1 MRVLVTGGAGF
12 IGSHLIRKLREQKH
26 DVDAID
32 NHSTCPA
39 VSKRREKEIEKDK
52 AVEVW
57 GMDIKTTYAVLD
69 SFEKRDRG
77 KGIIKEDQPAV
88 NAIVHLAAPIS
99 IEESVRDPGKYAD
112 EIYKG
117 TISVIDAAKAKGVK
131 RVILASTAA
140 VYGNPDKMPINE
152 YIKTEP
158 LSPYAIS
165 KLAAENY
172 AHMAAKND
180 GLETVILR
188 FFNVYGPD
196 QDPTSAYSGVIS
208 NFMAQAKNRQP
219 FVIFGDGNQTRDFV
233 YVCDVC
239 DAIIAALLGKAEPG
253 IVMNIGSAS
262 ETPILELSQ
271 KIAKIAGVPHKI
283 DKKEARK
290 GDILH
295 SVAAIERA
303 KKHLGYEPKVSL
315 EEGLKKTWEW
325 FNAHYKQG

>member
-12 IGSHLIRKLREQKH
+12 IGSHLIRKLRGQKH

-39 VSKRREKEIEKDK
+39 VSKRREKEIEQDRE
-52 AVEVW
+52 VEVW
-57 GMDIKTTYAVLD
+57 KMDIKATYGVLD
-69 SFEKRDRG
+69 ALEKRNRA
-77 KGIIKEDQPAV
+77 KKTIKEGEPAV

-99 IEESVRDPGKYAD
+99 VEESMRDPGKYAD

-140 VYGNPDKMPINE
+140 VYGNPEKMPISE
-152 YIKTEP
+152 YIKTGP

-165 KLAAENY
+165 KRAAENY

-196 QDPTSAYSGVIS
+196 QDPTSSYSGVIS
-208 NFMAQAKNRQP
+208 KFMVQAKEKKP

-233 YVCDVC
+233 YVGDVC
-239 DAIIAALLGKAEPG
+239 DGIIAALLAKVEPG
-253 IVMNIGSAS
+253 RVMNIGSAS
-262 ETPILELSQ
+262 ETSVLTLAQ
-271 KIAKIAGVPHKI
+271 KIAKISGEPYEI
-283 DKKEARK
+283 EKKEARK
-290 GDILH
+290 GEILR
-295 SVAAIERA
+295 SVASIEWA
-303 KKHLGYEPKVSL
+303 KKHIGYEPKVFL
-315 EEGLKKTWEW
+315 DEGLKMTWEY
-325 FNAHYKQG
+325 FNAHHKPN

>member
-1 MRVLVTGGAGF
+1 MRIFVTGGAGF

-39 VSKRREKEIEKDK
+39 VSKRRERELEKDK
-52 AVEVW
+52 NVEVW
-57 GMDIKTTYAVLD
+57 GMDIKATYGVLD
-69 SFEKRDRG
+69 SLEKRNRA
-77 KGIIKEDQPAV
+77 KGTIKEGEPAV
-88 NAIVHLAAPIS
+88 DAIVHLAAPIS
-99 IEESVRDPGKYAD
+99 VVESIRDPGKYAD

-140 VYGNPDKMPINE
+140 VYGNPEKMPITE

-165 KLAAENY
+165 KRAAENY

-196 QDPTSAYSGVIS
+196 QDPTSPYCGVIS
-208 NFMAQAKNRQP
+208 NFMLQAKEKKS
-219 FVIFGDGNQTRDFV
+219 FAIFGDGSQTRDFV
-233 YVCDVC
+233 YVGDVC
-239 DAIIAALLGKAEPG
+239 DAIIAALLAKVEPG
-253 IVMNIGSAS
+253 LVLNIGSGT
-262 ETPILELSQ
+262 ETSILELSH
-271 KIAKIAGVPHKI
+271 KIAKITGVQHEI
-283 DKKEARK
+283 DKKDARK
-290 GDILH
+290 GDILR
-295 SVAAIERA
+295 SLAAVERA
-303 KKHLGYEPKVSL
+303 KKHIGFEPKVSL
-315 EEGLKKTWEW
+315 DEGLKTTWEY
-325 FNAHYKQG
+325 FNAHYKPS